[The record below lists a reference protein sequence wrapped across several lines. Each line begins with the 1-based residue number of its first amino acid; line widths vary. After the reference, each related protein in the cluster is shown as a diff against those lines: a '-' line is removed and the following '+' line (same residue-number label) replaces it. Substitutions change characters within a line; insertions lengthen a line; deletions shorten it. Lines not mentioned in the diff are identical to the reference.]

1 MSLKVEL
8 AELPAQIGTFEF
20 AYLLTVDDDQRP
32 RAVGV
37 IPSMVDAEL
46 LLGEQGNRTLTN
58 VTARE
63 QVCLIWPPKDA
74 AGYSLIV
81 DGRAVVSGK
90 SITLIP
96 SGAVLHRP
104 IKSN

>member
-8 AELPAQIGTFEF
+8 AELPAQIGNFEF

-37 IPSMVDAEL
+37 IPALVGAEL
-46 LLGEQGNRTLTN
+46 LLGEQGNRTLSN
-58 VTARE
+58 VTARA
-63 QVCLIWPPKDA
+63 QVSLIWPPKDA

-81 DGRAVVSGK
+81 DGMALISGK
-90 SITLIP
+90 AVTLIP
-96 SGAVLHRP
+96 TNAVLHRP
-104 IKSN
+104 IRAD